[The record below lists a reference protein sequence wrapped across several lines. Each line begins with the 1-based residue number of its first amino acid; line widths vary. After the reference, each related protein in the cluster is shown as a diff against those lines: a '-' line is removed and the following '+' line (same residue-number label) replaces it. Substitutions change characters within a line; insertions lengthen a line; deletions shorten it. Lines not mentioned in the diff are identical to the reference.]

1 MLSLRFVVM
10 LPFILGLAATGAN
23 SAPVGPSFEEA
34 SEISRVGKEYA
45 AEVRAAAAEAF
56 DAEQEHI
63 GPRAIDETIPT
74 LLEALKDPTSAG
86 AETALAALR
95 EVMRARADV
104 VFPVLLP
111 TLTAQPLTAFNANAL
126 AALVQVAG
134 PALPKK

>member
-1 MLSLRFVVM
+1 IAIIRHSLVD
-10 LPFILGLAATGAN
+10 
-23 SAPVGPSFEEA
+23 E
-34 SEISRVGKEYA
+34 A

-126 AALVQVAG
+126 AALVQV
-134 PALPKK
+134 